1 MLLCYNVFC
10 KRKGLNILRV
20 IAGIAK
26 KRQLK
31 APRGLKVRPTSDR
44 VKEALFNMLGPFIA
58 GSSFLDLFAGTGSV
72 GIEALSRGADRAVFV
87 EKDINNIHIIKENLG
102 ITGLE
107 ANARLLCLNA
117 VKAIS
122 LLGEEGQVYDLIFID
137 PPYLQ
142 GLVSSILD
150 AIIKNNLLKPGGTII
165 VESSKKDPPAQ
176 DAAASLRL
184 LRQEKYGDTLLSF
197 YYHQ

>member
-1 MLLCYNVFC
+1 M
-10 KRKGLNILRV
+10 RV

-31 APRGLKVRPTSDR
+31 APRGLQVRPTSDR
-44 VKEALFNMLGPFIA
+44 VKEALFNILGPSIA
-58 GSSFLDLFAGTGSV
+58 GSSFLDLFAGTGNI

-87 EKDINNIHIIKENLG
+87 ERDIKNIRIIKDNLG

-107 ANARLLCLNA
+107 ANARLLCLN
-117 VKAIS
+117 VNKAIS
-122 LLGEEGQVYDLIFID
+122 LLGQEGQVYDLIFID
-137 PPYLQ
+137 PPYLKD
-142 GLVSSILD
+142 LVSSTLNN
-150 AIIKNNLLKPGGTII
+150 IIKNDLLKPGGTII
-165 VESSKKDPPAQ
+165 VESSKRDPTPR

-197 YYHQ
+197 YNYQ

>member
-1 MLLCYNVFC
+1 ML
-10 KRKGLNILRV
+10 RI

-31 APRGLKVRPTSDR
+31 APRGLQVRPTSDR
-44 VKEALFNMLGPFIA
+44 VKEALFNILGSSIS
-58 GSSFLDLFAGTGSV
+58 GSSFLDLFAGTGNV

-87 EKDINNIHIIKENLG
+87 EKDIKNIRIIKENLN

-107 ANARLLCLNA
+107 VNARLLCLN
-117 VKAIS
+117 VNKAIA
-122 LLGEEGQVYDLIFID
+122 LLGQEGQVYDLIFID
-137 PPYLQ
+137 PPYLKD
-142 GLVSSILD
+142 LVSSTLND
-150 AIIKNNLLKPGGTII
+150 IIKNGLLKPGGTII
-165 VESSKKDPPAQ
+165 VESSKKDPMPR

-197 YYHQ
+197 YNYQ